1 MKRGIGKFM
10 ELNVSP
16 LIQIIQNND
25 TNYIVGFIVALLAA
39 KSLQLKQEDKFY
51 FDELYKKDIM
61 LINTLFL
68 LSIIVIGSYNLV
80 LGMILAILF
89 ISINI

>member
-25 TNYIVGFIVALLAA
+25 TTYIVGFIVALLAA